1 MYVSNA
7 GFLDS
12 GKETAQN
19 STNQQQQVP
28 VHQSSQIKDKYFDI
42 SDDILPHCQM
52 TVLLEHANYFDKV
65 DF

>member
-1 MYVSNA
+1 M
-7 GFLDS
+7 
-12 GKETAQN
+12 
-19 STNQQQQVP
+19 P